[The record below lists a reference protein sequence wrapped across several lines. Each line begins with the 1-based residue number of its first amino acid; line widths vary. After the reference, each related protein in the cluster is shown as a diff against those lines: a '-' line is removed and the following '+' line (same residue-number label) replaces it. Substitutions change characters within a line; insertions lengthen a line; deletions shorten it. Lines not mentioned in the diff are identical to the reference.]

1 MTNTDLLAAALEAVG
16 CTDSAFDVRRLKFMN
31 ADDFERM
38 AYFKLRPPLLRA
50 ECEIIEHAE
59 GTDVRDCTFNESIAT
74 DPIYYLALSR
84 AVLHLQEHAP
94 GGPVQRRERHV
105 QQHQIGRLPRFD
117 RTHQGQHAEV

>member
-1 MTNTDLLAAALEAVG
+1 MEKFIATHARRGEDLIMTNTDLLAAALEAVG

-94 GGPVQRRERHV
+94 
-105 QQHQIGRLPRFD
+105 
-117 RTHQGQHAEV
+117 EVFRKAPEQL

>member
-1 MTNTDLLAAALEAVG
+1 MEKFIATHARRGEDLIMTNTDLLAAALEAVG

-50 ECEIIEHAE
+50 ECEIFEHADMTAISTR
-59 GTDVRDCTFNESIAT
+59 GGVIGSCDT
-74 DPIYYLALSR
+74 YHLALSR

-94 GGPVQRRERHV
+94 
-105 QQHQIGRLPRFD
+105 
-117 RTHQGQHAEV
+117 EVWRKAVDNNELKWS